1 LSGPREAAGPVGTRS
16 ADLEPG
22 EPLRRLV
29 ADVDALD
36 LGLTRSALREAD
48 QLLYVLGLS
57 LEDGLDRAVGTVAR
71 PARHVVRLRAPA
83 ERVAKEDTLDLA
95 VHGNA
100 APNPILCHGSDSC
113 TQKPI
118 RVRANRSVR
127 APRNAGWAMNAI
139 WLVIGLVL
147 GAGAALGA
155 VRPRLRSLAREA
167 ARAGELERELVRARA
182 QVEHERAVAAERL
195 AAINDAQERLSASFK
210 ALSAEALQS
219 SMTQLSE
226 LARAQL
232 RAVQAEAKGD
242 LDKRQ
247 QAVEQLVAPLRDQ
260 LGRVDEQLVRL
271 DQERRESRGRLEAQ
285 LKSLSETGERLRTET
300 GALVTALRKPNAR
313 GQWGQMQ
320 LRNVVEL
327 AGMVRYC
334 DFAEQSVLAGEE
346 GALRPDLVVS
356 LPGGK
361 HVVVDAKAPLQGV
374 LDAYQ
379 ARDEEERQGYL
390 RDHARLLRRHVKAL
404 ADKAYWAGLDSAP
417 DIVVMF
423 LPGEH
428 LYGAALEADP
438 ALIEDAMARR
448 VLIATPTT
456 LLAMLRAVAYGWQQ
470 ERVAES
476 AQAISELGREL
487 HGRLAKLSRLLSTL
501 GTRLNSTVRA
511 YNEAVGSYEARVLP
525 AARRFED
532 HGSVAGGRELGQLE
546 PVTVS
551 ARSVHVPE
559 LRAGD
564 GDTPEAPPVP
574 EQLTMR
580 RLRAAD

>member
-1 LSGPREAAGPVGTRS
+1 
-16 ADLEPG
+16 
-22 EPLRRLV
+22 
-29 ADVDALD
+29 
-36 LGLTRSALREAD
+36 
-48 QLLYVLGLS
+48 
-57 LEDGLDRAVGTVAR
+57 
-71 PARHVVRLRAPA
+71 
-83 ERVAKEDTLDLA
+83 
-95 VHGNA
+95 
-100 APNPILCHGSDSC
+100 
-113 TQKPI
+113 
-118 RVRANRSVR
+118 
-127 APRNAGWAMNAI
+127 MNAM